1 MSKKTENPV
10 DEQQQEQTAVSA
22 ASPAD
27 NQPAFLKEL
36 QEKGTAIVTATSR
49 EELNE
54 MVNGIP
60 AEVTYGV
67 GAVGYNAETRLYTL
81 RIDLTNK

>member
-1 MSKKTENPV
+1 MAKEKNNPV
-10 DEQQQEQTAVSA
+10 DEQQQEQATVPAG
-22 ASPAD
+22 SPAG
-27 NQPAFLKEL
+27 NQPDFLKEL
-36 QEKGTAIVTATSR
+36 QETGTTTLTAPTR

-54 MVNGIP
+54 LVNNIP

-67 GAVGYNAETRLYTL
+67 GAVGFNAETSLYTL

>member
-1 MSKKTENPV
+1 MAKEKNNPV
-10 DEQQQEQTAVSA
+10 DEQQTDQ
-22 ASPAD
+22 
-27 NQPAFLKEL
+27 QPDFLKEL
-36 QEKGTAIVTATSR
+36 QETGTTTLTAPTR

-54 MVNGIP
+54 LVNNIP

-67 GAVGYNAETRLYTL
+67 GAVGFNAETRLYTL

>member
-1 MSKKTENPV
+1 MAKEKNNPV
-10 DEQQQEQTAVSA
+10 DEQQTD
-22 ASPAD
+22 P
-27 NQPAFLKEL
+27 QPDFLKEL
-36 QEKGTAIVTATSR
+36 QETGTTTLTAPTR

-54 MVNGIP
+54 LVNNIP

-67 GAVGYNAETRLYTL
+67 GAVGFNAETRLYTL

>member
-10 DEQQQEQTAVSA
+10 DEQQEQTAVSA
-22 ASPAD
+22 GSAAD
-27 NQPAFLKEL
+27 NQPAFVKEL
-36 QEKGTAIVTATSR
+36 LETGTTTITAPTR
-49 EELNE
+49 EELNDL
-54 MVNGIP
+54 VDNIP
-60 AEVTYGV
+60 AEVSYGV